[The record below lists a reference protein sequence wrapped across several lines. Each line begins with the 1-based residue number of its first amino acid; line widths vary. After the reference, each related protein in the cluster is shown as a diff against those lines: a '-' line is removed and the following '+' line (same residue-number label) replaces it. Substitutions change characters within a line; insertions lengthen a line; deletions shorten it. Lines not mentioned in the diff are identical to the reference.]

1 MSLFANFAQLSLL
14 VVMVGLAAIS
24 GMVMARSVQEEDA
37 VGAWIWVVVFG
48 ATSLVAAW
56 SFWRLV

>member
-1 MSLFANFAQLSLL
+1 
-14 VVMVGLAAIS
+14 
-24 GMVMARSVQEEDA
+24 MVMTRSIQEEDA
-37 VGAWIWVVVFG
+37 VTAWIWVAVFG

>member
-1 MSLFANFAQLSLL
+1 VSLL

-24 GMVMARSVQEEDA
+24 GIVMIRSIQEEDA
-37 VGAWIWVVVFG
+37 VTAWIWVAVFG